1 MLAHRATT
9 PAPGVRVARAA
20 FALCPRTGTA
30 RRRVGA
36 LVCRAEADYPPGP
49 SRLATTVSTGLAM
62 MINSAFFAA
71 AYESLPHLQIL
82 ASRVEELEPRPL
94 YLCMVKL
101 GTLLASPVDLLLLT
115 IALVLIELMRL
126 MSDDE

>member
-1 MLAHRATT
+1 MLAHRAST
-9 PAPGVRVARAA
+9 PGAGVRVARAA
-20 FALCPRTGTA
+20 FDLRPRTA
-30 RRRVGA
+30 RRRNGA

-94 YLCMVKL
+94 YMCMVKL

-115 IALVLIELMRL
+115 IALTFIELMRL
-126 MSDDE
+126 MSEDD